1 MEENLQYS
9 WLNLDFIMAEFVIR
23 LETQQKLLFDNL
35 LKIAGNENR
44 CKNGHF
50 KLQIPSQVCCCVC
63 LDWKAAILLNS
74 TIKSQTQEYLQ
85 QMLFE
90 SNGLF
95 YQELKCSTL
104 PSLMLKLLSDWPWS
118 ISELLCKTKVAK
130 KVRKNHPPFNWRLSQ
145 EQFKFCSLT
154 SQSYLRS
161 VSGLIPS
168 CLKPNVMICWHSW
181 DTV

>member
-1 MEENLQYS
+1 MDCGPKNVDFISLACFFETIFSALTNKQEQLIVNGREFTVL
-9 WLNLDFIMAEFVIR
+9 LAELGFIMAEFVIR

-35 LKIAGNENR
+35 LKISGNENR

-63 LDWKAAILLNS
+63 LDWKTAILLNF

-104 PSLMLKLLSDWPWS
+104 PSLMLKLLSD
-118 ISELLCKTKVAK
+118 
-130 KVRKNHPPFNWRLSQ
+130 
-145 EQFKFCSLT
+145 
-154 SQSYLRS
+154 
-161 VSGLIPS
+161 
-168 CLKPNVMICWHSW
+168 
-181 DTV
+181 

>member
-50 KLQIPSQVCCCVC
+50 KLQIPSQVCRCVC
-63 LDWKAAILLNS
+63 LDWKAAILLNF
-74 TIKSQTQEYLQ
+74 TIKSQTEEYLQ

-104 PSLMLKLLSDWPWS
+104 PSLLLKLLSD
-118 ISELLCKTKVAK
+118 
-130 KVRKNHPPFNWRLSQ
+130 
-145 EQFKFCSLT
+145 
-154 SQSYLRS
+154 
-161 VSGLIPS
+161 
-168 CLKPNVMICWHSW
+168 
-181 DTV
+181 